1 MHYYVKYFLNDEEY
15 RIKHFEVNDEEKQM
29 IKDFIKQIEADGYTN
44 FCVKRSLTPMA
55 SLTKLPGILPFLNVA
70 DEEQFNKLEG
80 EVITSKFKKI

>member
-44 FCVKRSLTPMA
+44 FCVKRSLTPMV
-55 SLTKLPGILPFLNVA
+55 SLTKLPGILPFLNVK
-70 DEEQFNKLEG
+70 FNILTAKNTRKTATF
-80 EVITSKFKKI
+80 VY